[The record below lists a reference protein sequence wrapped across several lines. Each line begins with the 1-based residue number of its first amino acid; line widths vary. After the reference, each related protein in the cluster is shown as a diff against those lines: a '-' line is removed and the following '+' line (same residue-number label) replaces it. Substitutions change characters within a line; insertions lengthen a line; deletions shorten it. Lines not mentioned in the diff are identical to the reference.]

1 MYHMDVELSSGPF
14 VAHGPAGSNPC
25 FQTGGTVI
33 QLIQKE
39 RTCPP
44 DQLWR
49 HYSRIAFLLCLS
61 ATCFVTCY
69 LLFCPSALHQPLL
82 KMMAY
87 FSVHLFYG
95 RRRQWW
101 GIARIPQGRTVFPCK
116 CPGVKEWQVNP
127 VSWAATTGQTPQACM
142 HWDINK

>member
-1 MYHMDVELSSGPF
+1 MTLSNMAPGFSEAGNQNFCMNPFPVKMLTVNFFFFFLIVKQRYHLDIELSSGPF
-14 VAHGPAGSNPC
+14 VAHGPAGSSPC
-25 FQTGGTVI
+25 FQTGGTVM

-39 RTCPP
+39 GTGPP

-61 ATCFVTCY
+61 ATCFVTCH

-95 RRRQWW
+95 RRRQ
-101 GIARIPQGRTVFPCK
+101 
-116 CPGVKEWQVNP
+116 
-127 VSWAATTGQTPQACM
+127 
-142 HWDINK
+142 